1 MSAPLHDSASPFL
14 RAAVE
19 AAMAAQPGIMALYE
33 SGVAVDFKADD
44 SPVTAADIAAE
55 ETIVATLKERFPDH
69 GFYGEELG
77 QSNLDADY
85 LWLIDPI
92 DGTKSFVRGCPF
104 FSTQIALMHK
114 GELILGVSNTPAYGE
129 LAYAERGAGAWINGK
144 PIQVNP
150 APSLSRAVLS
160 TGNVGSL
167 AAEPKKWSTL
177 GALMQQVHRHRGYGD
192 FVHYHLLASGGID
205 LVVESDVNIL
215 DVAALSV
222 IVQEA
227 GGCMTEL
234 DGSALNLE
242 TRTVLAASN
251 DVLHSTVLS
260 QFND

>member
-1 MSAPLHDSASPFL
+1 MSLTLHDSASPFL
-14 RAAVE
+14 RAAVD
-19 AAMAAQPGIMALYE
+19 AALAAQPGILALYE

-55 ETIVATLKERFPDH
+55 EAIVATLKARFPDH

-77 QSNLDADY
+77 QSNLEAEY

-104 FSTQIALMHK
+104 FSTQIALMHR
-114 GELILGVSNTPAYGE
+114 GELVLGVSNTPAYGE
-129 LAYAERGAGAWINGK
+129 LAYAEAGQGAWINGRS
-144 PIQVNP
+144 IAVNP
-150 APSLSRAVLS
+150 APTLARAILS

-167 AAEPKKWSTL
+167 AADAGRWAAL
-177 GALMQQVHRHRGYGD
+177 GGLMQQVHRHRGYGD

-222 IVQEA
+222 IVREA

-234 DGSALNLE
+234 DGGPLNLD
-242 TRTVLAASN
+242 TRTVLAAS
-251 DVLHSTVLS
+251 DEALYQSARRLLVG
-260 QFND
+260 

>member
-1 MSAPLHDSASPFL
+1 MSVQLHESASAFL
-14 RAAVE
+14 RAAVD
-19 AAMAAQPGIMALYE
+19 AALAAQAGIMALYE

-55 ETIVATLKERFPDH
+55 ETIVATLKERFPEH

-77 QSNLDADY
+77 QSNLDAEY

-104 FSTQIALMHK
+104 FSTQIALMHRGK
-114 GELILGVSNTPAYGE
+114 LILGVSNTPAYGE
-129 LAYAERGAGAWINGK
+129 LAYAEAGAGAWLNGRS
-144 PIQVNP
+144 IHVNP
-150 APSLSRAVLS
+150 APSLGRAVLS

-167 AAEPKKWSTL
+167 AAQPERWSAL
-177 GALMQQVHRHRGYGD
+177 GELMQQVHRHRGYGD

-227 GGCMTEL
+227 GGVFSEL
-234 DGSALNLE
+234 DGSSLSLE
-242 TRTVLAASN
+242 TRTVLAASTQALHHAVLQQLN
-251 DVLHSTVLS
+251 D
-260 QFND
+260 

>member
-14 RAAVE
+14 QAAVD

-104 FSTQIALMHK
+104 FSTQIALMYK

-129 LAYAERGAGAWINGK
+129 LAFAERGAGAWVNGK
-144 PIQVNP
+144 PIAVNP

-160 TGNVGSL
+160 IGNVGSL
-167 AAEPKKWSTL
+167 AAEPNKWTAL
-177 GALMQQVHRHRGYGD
+177 GSLMQQVHRHRGYGD

-227 GGCMTEL
+227 GGSMTEL
-234 DGSALNLE
+234 DGSPLNLE

-251 DVLHSTVLS
+251 ETLHNTVL
-260 QFND
+260 QQLND